1 MRLQTLAGGVH
12 ACRHPELELTTGI
25 VLGARRCLVIDS
37 GADEH
42 AGAQIAAGLAKLTGA
57 PPVLVLT
64 HAHFDHVLGSAALAA
79 SEILA
84 HPECARAITRD
95 LERERGAWLAHF
107 ARAGEAER
115 ARRLGQARV
124 VRPSRTV
131 TDEWLN
137 LGGRCVRV
145 YHPGRGHTGGDL
157 LVHVPDA
164 GAVFAGDL
172 VEQSGPPQAGPD
184 SYPDRWPATLDSL
197 LALSPAVVVPG
208 HGEPVGP
215 AFVRAQ
221 QAELRQRV
229 TRSRARP
236 SGCA

>member
-1 MRLQTLAGGVH
+1 VRLQTLAAGVY

-42 AGAQIAAGLAKLTGA
+42 AGARIAAGLAGLTA
-57 PPVLVLT
+57 ATPVLVLT
-64 HAHFDHVLGSAALAA
+64 HSHFDHVLGSAALGAD
-79 SEILA
+79 EVLA
-84 HPECARAITRD
+84 HPECAQAIARD
-95 LERERGAWLAHF
+95 LEPERGAWLERFAHD
-107 ARAGEAER
+107 GQAER
-115 ARRLGQARV
+115 ARRLGEARV
-124 VRPSRTV
+124 VPPSRTV
-131 TDEWLN
+131 TDEWLS
-137 LGGRCVRV
+137 LGDRWVRV
-145 YHPGRGHTGGDL
+145 CHPGRGHTGGDL
-157 LVHVPDA
+157 VVHVPDA
-164 GAVFAGDL
+164 ATVFAGDL

-184 SYPDRWPATLDSL
+184 SDPDRWPSTLEAL
-197 LALSPAVVVPG
+197 LALDAAVIVPG

-221 QAELRQRV
+221 QAELRKRV